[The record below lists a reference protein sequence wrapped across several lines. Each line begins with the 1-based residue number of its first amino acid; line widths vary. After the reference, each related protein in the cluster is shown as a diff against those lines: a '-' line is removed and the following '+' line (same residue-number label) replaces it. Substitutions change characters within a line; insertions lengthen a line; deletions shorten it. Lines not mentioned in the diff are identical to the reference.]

1 MDNWEK
7 VGEVIKMQVHRKPLL
22 ANGEYRLDPLAEVS
36 VLRLTSAGTIGFDGV
51 SWVLDS
57 HHRHH
62 PSFKASHQTRAL
74 SVGFSSHY
82 EDIWSRFTPIPL
94 GAGGE
99 NLIVSSERVI
109 TESDLAGGIR
119 IGSDGTDGSSVTLSG
134 AKIAEPCLPF
144 TRLVTGRTESESE
157 SESEDIAADRECLRN
172 GIRGYVMPLEE
183 VEMFEVLPGTP
194 VFIRSPRT

>member
-36 VLRLTSAGTIGFDGV
+36 ALRLTSAGTIGFDGV

-62 PSFKASHQTRAL
+62 PSFKASHRTRAL

-99 NLIVSSERVI
+99 NLIVSGERVI
-109 TESDLAGGIR
+109 TESDLTGGIR
-119 IGSDGTDGSSVTLSG
+119 IGPNGSEGSSVTLSG
-134 AKIAEPCLPF
+134 AKVAEPCVPF
-144 TRLVTGRTESESE
+144 TRLVTGRTEAAPDE
-157 SESEDIAADRECLRN
+157 IAADRECLRQ
-172 GIRGYVMPLEE
+172 GIRGYVMPLDE
-183 VEMFEVLPGTP
+183 VEMFEVVPGTP
-194 VFIRSPRT
+194 VFIRSHRT